1 MREVIY
7 KMNTFEIVRVSDNV
21 SINDLKDD
29 EDFMTVEMWNQSD
42 NKEKFPTI
50 E

>member
-7 KMNTFEIVRVSDNV
+7 KMDTFKIVKVTENV
-21 SINDLKDD
+21 SITDLKDD
-29 EDFMTVEMWNQSD
+29 EDFMPVELWNQSD
-42 NKEKFPTI
+42 DKERFPTI